1 MITAFGGRRG
11 SLSGVPRHLPSRLLT
26 VFVVVLTLL
35 VAACSPDAD
44 PTTTSTT
51 AATTTEGGQSSTT
64 TSGGAQDSTTTTTTA
79 PPDVTISVPGTA
91 SESIDPA
98 VVEEMRSELASLMV
112 EAEQV
117 RGIPFIATP
126 TVVILDEAEFSQRV
140 SDLVA
145 EDLNEEEL
153 ATDSAFFAMLG
164 MLDPGTDLYQ
174 LLIDLYTEQV
184 AGFYDGDAEDMVVP
198 AAPDGFTAL
207 QRITVLHE
215 LVHALTDQH
224 FDFNEEFEVL
234 VDEGNG
240 DDSSAFQ
247 ALIEG
252 DATRSQ
258 FVYMEGMSPIEAVQ
272 AATEALAYDSSV
284 LDSVPRWIQSDLTFP
299 YDQGLVFVEAITAT
313 GGLAAVD
320 DAYQNPPQTTEQV
333 LDPARYARQEP
344 PRDLA
349 RLTVELSGW
358 DLYDEATFGDWG
370 LRLVLDGSVPP
381 GEVTQAASGWG
392 NDTYRVFTRG
402 DDVAMVMSYVGDS
415 ERDAEELAN
424 ALVAHIRDDMDAGPA
439 EESGDGL
446 LYRQG
451 NTYSFI
457 DRIDDGIFWIVS
469 TDKSAGEDIRQ
480 QLGI

>member
-1 MITAFGGRRG
+1 MH
-11 SLSGVPRHLPSRLLT
+11 RHLPPRLLT
-26 VFVVVLTLL
+26 VFVVVVALF
-35 VAACSPDAD
+35 VAACSPSADSTTTSSPPATTTDGGGED
-44 PTTTSTT
+44 PTTTAGGGEGSTT
-51 AATTTEGGQSSTT
+51 TAGGGEGSTT
-64 TSGGAQDSTTTTTTA
+64 TSTVPAS
-79 PPDVTISVPGTA
+79 DVTISVPGTA

-98 VVEEMRSELASLMV
+98 VVDEMRSELAALMV

-140 SDLVA
+140 TDLIA
-145 EDLNEEEL
+145 EDLDKEDL
-153 ATDSAFFAMLG
+153 AIDSAFFAMLG

-184 AGFYDGDAEDMVVP
+184 AGFYDGDTEEMVVP

-207 QRITVLHE
+207 QRLTVLHE

-224 FDFNEEFEVL
+224 FDFNDEFEVL
-234 VDEGNG
+234 IDEGNG

-258 FVYMEGMSPIEAVQ
+258 FVYMEGMSPIEAVE
-272 AATEALAYDSSV
+272 AATEALSYDSSV
-284 LDSVPRWIQSDLTFP
+284 LDSVPEWIQSDLTFP
-299 YDQGLVFVEAITAT
+299 YDQGLFFVEAITAT

-320 DAYQNPPQTTEQV
+320 EAYQNPPQTTEQV
-333 LDPARYARQEP
+333 LDPARYSRSEP
-344 PRDLA
+344 PRELA
-349 RLTVELSGW
+349 PLTVQIDGW

-370 LRLVLDGSVPP
+370 LRLLLDGSVSP

-402 DDVAMVMSYVGDS
+402 DDVAMVMSYIGDS

-424 ALVAHIRDDMDAGPA
+424 ALIAHIRDDMDSGPA
-439 EESGDGL
+439 EESADGL

-451 NTYSFI
+451 NVYSFI
-457 DRIDDGIFWIVS
+457 DRIGDGIYWIVS

>member
-1 MITAFGGRRG
+1 M
-11 SLSGVPRHLPSRLLT
+11 
-26 VFVVVLTLL
+26 FVVVLALL
-35 VAACSPDAD
+35 ATACSPDTDA
-44 PTTTSTT
+44 TTTSSS
-51 AATTTEGGQSSTT
+51 AATTTDGAGEGSTT
-64 TSGGAQDSTTTTTTA
+64 TTGGGGQDATTTTTA
-79 PPDVTISVPGTA
+79 PASDVTISVPGTA

-98 VVEEMRSELASLMV
+98 VVDEMRSELAALMV
-112 EAEQV
+112 DAEQV

-126 TVVILDEAEFSQRV
+126 TVVILDEVEFSQRV

-145 EDLNEEEL
+145 EDLDQEEL
-153 ATDSAFFAMLG
+153 ATDSAVFAMLG
-164 MLDPGTDLYQ
+164 MLEPGTNLYQ

-184 AGFYDGDAEDMVVP
+184 AGFYDGDTEEMVVP

-224 FDFNEEFEVL
+224 FDFNDEFEML
-234 VDEGNG
+234 IDEGSG
-240 DDSSAFQ
+240 DDSSAYQ

-258 FVYMEGMSPIEAVQ
+258 FVYMESMSPIEAVQ
-272 AATEALAYDSSV
+272 AATEALAYDTSV
-284 LDSVPRWIQSDLTFP
+284 LDSVPNWIQSDLTFP

-320 DAYQNPPQTTEQV
+320 DAYQSPPQTTEQI
-333 LDPARYARQEP
+333 LDPARYARNEP

-349 RLTVELSGW
+349 PLTVEIDGW

-370 LRLVLDGSVPP
+370 LRLLLDGSVSP

-392 NDTYRVFTRG
+392 NDSYRVFTRG
-402 DDVAMVMSYVGDS
+402 DDVAMVMSYIGDS
-415 ERDAEELAN
+415 ERDAEELVN
-424 ALVAHIRDDMDAGPA
+424 ALVAHIRDDMDSGPA
-439 EESGDGL
+439 EESAGGL

-451 NTYSFI
+451 NVYSFI
-457 DRIDDGIFWIVS
+457 DRIGDGIYWIVS

>member
-1 MITAFGGRRG
+1 M
-11 SLSGVPRHLPSRLLT
+11 
-26 VFVVVLTLL
+26 FVVVLALF

-44 PTTTSTT
+44 TTTTS
-51 AATTTEGGQSSTT
+51 SSVSTT
-64 TSGGAQDSTTTTTTA
+64 TDGGDEDSTTTTGGGGQDSTTTTTA
-79 PPDVTISVPGTA
+79 ASSQVTISVPGTA

-98 VVEEMRSELASLMV
+98 VVEDMRSELAQLMV

-126 TVVILDEAEFSQRV
+126 TVVILDETEFSQRV
-140 SDLVA
+140 SELVA
-145 EDLNEEEL
+145 EDLDEEEL
-153 ATDSAFFAMLG
+153 ATDGALFAMLG

-184 AGFYDGDAEDMVVP
+184 AGFYDGDTEEMVVP

-224 FDFNEEFEVL
+224 FDFNDEFEL
-234 VDEGNG
+234 LIDEGNG
-240 DDSSAFQ
+240 DDASAFQ

-272 AATEALAYDSSV
+272 AATEALSYDSSV

-299 YDQGLVFVEAITAT
+299 YDQGLVFVEAVSST

-320 DAYQNPPQTTEQV
+320 DAYQNPPQTTEQI
-333 LDPARYARQEP
+333 LDPVRYARNEP

-349 RLTVELSGW
+349 PLTVEIDGW

-370 LRLVLDGSVPP
+370 FRLVLEGSVAP

-392 NDTYRVFTRG
+392 NDVYRVFTRG
-402 DDVAMVMSYVGDS
+402 DDVAMVMSYIGDS

-424 ALVAHIRDDMDAGPA
+424 ALIAHIRGDMDAGPA
-439 EESGDGL
+439 EESAGGL

-451 NTYSFI
+451 NVYSFI
-457 DRIDDGIFWIVS
+457 DRIGDGIYWIVS
-469 TDKSAGEDIRQ
+469 TDKTAGEDMRQ

>member
-1 MITAFGGRRG
+1 M
-11 SLSGVPRHLPSRLLT
+11 
-26 VFVVVLTLL
+26 FVVVLALFAT
-35 VAACSPDAD
+35 ACSPDTDA
-44 PTTTSTT
+44 TTTSSS
-51 AATTTEGGQSSTT
+51 AATTTDGAGEGSTT
-64 TSGGAQDSTTTTTTA
+64 TTGGGGQDATTTTTA
-79 PPDVTISVPGTA
+79 PASDVAISVPGTA

-98 VVEEMRSELASLMV
+98 VVDEMRSELAALMV
-112 EAEQV
+112 DAEQV

-145 EDLNEEEL
+145 EDLDQEEL
-153 ATDSAFFAMLG
+153 ATDSAVFAMLG
-164 MLDPGTDLYQ
+164 MLEPGTDLYQ

-184 AGFYDGDAEDMVVP
+184 AGFYDGDTEEMVVP

-224 FDFNEEFEVL
+224 FDFNDQFESL
-234 VDEGNG
+234 IDEGNG

-258 FVYMEGMSPIEAVQ
+258 FVYMESMSPIEAVQ

-284 LDSVPRWIQSDLTFP
+284 LDSVPGWIQSDLTFP
-299 YDQGLVFVEAITAT
+299 YDQGLVFVDAIAAT

-320 DAYQNPPQTTEQV
+320 DAYQSPPQTTEQI
-333 LDPARYARQEP
+333 LDPARYARNEP

-349 RLTVELSGW
+349 PLTVEIDGW

-370 LRLVLDGSVPP
+370 LRLILDGSVSP

-402 DDVAMVMSYVGDS
+402 DDVAMVMSYIGDS

-424 ALVAHIRDDMDAGPA
+424 ALIAHIRDDMDSGPA
-439 EESGDGL
+439 EESADGL

-451 NTYSFI
+451 NVYSFI
-457 DRIDDGIFWIVS
+457 DRIGDGIYWIVS
-469 TDKSAGEDIRQ
+469 TDTSAGEDIRQ

>member
-1 MITAFGGRRG
+1 
-11 SLSGVPRHLPSRLLT
+11 
-26 VFVVVLTLL
+26 
-35 VAACSPDAD
+35 
-44 PTTTSTT
+44 
-51 AATTTEGGQSSTT
+51 
-64 TSGGAQDSTTTTTTA
+64 
-79 PPDVTISVPGTA
+79 
-91 SESIDPA
+91 
-98 VVEEMRSELASLMV
+98 
-112 EAEQV
+112 
-117 RGIPFIATP
+117 
-126 TVVILDEAEFSQRV
+126 
-140 SDLVA
+140 
-145 EDLNEEEL
+145 
-153 ATDSAFFAMLG
+153 MLG
-164 MLDPGTDLYQ
+164 MLDPGTDLHQ

-224 FDFNEEFEVL
+224 FDFNDEFEVL
-234 VDEGNG
+234 IDEGNG

-349 RLTVELSGW
+349 PLTVELSGW

-424 ALVAHIRDDMDAGPA
+424 ALIAHIRDDMDVRPA

-451 NTYSFI
+451 NIYSFI
-457 DRIDDGIFWIVS
+457 DRIDDGIYWIVS

>member
-1 MITAFGGRRG
+1 
-11 SLSGVPRHLPSRLLT
+11 VHRHLPSRLLT
-26 VFVVVLTLL
+26 VFVVVLALI
-35 VAACSPDAD
+35 VVACSPGTESTTTSSSVATTADGGGQD
-44 PTTTSTT
+44 PTTT
-51 AATTTEGGQSSTT
+51 AAGG
-64 TSGGAQDSTTTTTTA
+64 GPDSTTTTTAAT
-79 PPDVTISVPGTA
+79 PDVTMSVPGTA
-91 SESIDPA
+91 SESIDPE
-98 VVEEMRSELASLMV
+98 VVDEMRSELAALMV

-117 RGIPFIATP
+117 RGIPFIAIP

-145 EDLNEEEL
+145 EDLDQEEL
-153 ATDSAFFAMLG
+153 ATDSDFYAMLG
-164 MLDPGTDLYQ
+164 MLEPGTDLYQ

-184 AGFYDGDAEDMVVP
+184 AGFYDGDTEEMVVP
-198 AAPDGFTAL
+198 AAPDGFTEL

-224 FDFNEEFEVL
+224 FDFNDEFEML

-240 DDSSAFQ
+240 DDTSAFQ

-258 FVYMEGMSPIEAVQ
+258 FVYMEGMSPIEAVR
-272 AATEALAYDSSV
+272 AATEALTYDTSV
-284 LDSVPRWIQSDLTFP
+284 FDSVPGWIRSDLTFP
-299 YDQGLVFVEAITAT
+299 YDQGLVFVEAITET

-333 LDPARYARQEP
+333 LDPARYARNEP

-349 RLTVELSGW
+349 PLTVELDGW
-358 DLYDEATFGDWG
+358 DLSDEATFGDWG
-370 LRLVLDGSVPP
+370 LRLLLDGSVSP

-392 NDTYRVFTRG
+392 NDIYQVFTRG
-402 DDVAMVMSYVGDS
+402 DDVAMVMSYIGDS

-424 ALVAHIRDDMDAGPA
+424 ALIAHIRDDMDSGPA
-439 EESGDGL
+439 EESAGGL

-451 NTYSFI
+451 NIYSFI
-457 DRIDDGIFWIVS
+457 DRVDEGIYWIVS
-469 TDKSAGEDIRQ
+469 TDKSAGEGVRQ

>member
-1 MITAFGGRRG
+1 MH
-11 SLSGVPRHLPSRLLT
+11 RHLPPRLLT
-26 VFVVVLTLL
+26 VFVVVVALF
-35 VAACSPDAD
+35 VAACSPSADSTTTSSPPATTTDGGGED
-44 PTTTSTT
+44 PTTTAGGGEGSTT
-51 AATTTEGGQSSTT
+51 TAGGGEGSTT
-64 TSGGAQDSTTTTTTA
+64 TSTVPAS
-79 PPDVTISVPGTA
+79 DVTISVPGTA

-98 VVEEMRSELASLMV
+98 VVDEMRSELAALMV

-140 SDLVA
+140 TDLVA
-145 EDLNEEEL
+145 EDLDKEDL
-153 ATDSAFFAMLG
+153 ANDSAFFAMLG

-184 AGFYDGDAEDMVVP
+184 AGFYDGDTEEMVVP

-207 QRITVLHE
+207 QRLTVLHE

-224 FDFNEEFEVL
+224 FDFNDEFEVL
-234 VDEGNG
+234 IDEGNG

-258 FVYMEGMSPIEAVQ
+258 FVYMEGMSPIEAVE
-272 AATEALAYDSSV
+272 AATEALSYDSSV
-284 LDSVPRWIQSDLTFP
+284 LDSVPEWIQSDLTFP
-299 YDQGLVFVEAITAT
+299 YDQGLFFVEAITAT

-320 DAYQNPPQTTEQV
+320 EAYQNPPQTTEQV
-333 LDPARYARQEP
+333 LDPARYARSEP
-344 PRDLA
+344 PRELA
-349 RLTVELSGW
+349 PLTVQIDGW

-370 LRLVLDGSVPP
+370 LRLLLDGSVSP

-402 DDVAMVMSYVGDS
+402 DDVAMVMSYIGDS

-424 ALVAHIRDDMDAGPA
+424 ALIAHIRDDMDSGPA
-439 EESGDGL
+439 EESADGL

-451 NTYSFI
+451 NVYSFI
-457 DRIDDGIFWIVS
+457 DRIGDGIYWIVS

>member
-1 MITAFGGRRG
+1 M
-11 SLSGVPRHLPSRLLT
+11 
-26 VFVVVLTLL
+26 FVVVLALF

-44 PTTTSTT
+44 TTTTSSS
-51 AATTTEGGQSSTT
+51 ASTT
-64 TSGGAQDSTTTTTTA
+64 TDGGDEDSTTTTGGGGQDSTTTTTA
-79 PPDVTISVPGTA
+79 ASSQVTISVPGTA

-98 VVEEMRSELASLMV
+98 VVEDMRSELAQLMV

-126 TVVILDEAEFSQRV
+126 TVVILDETEFSQRV
-140 SDLVA
+140 SELVA
-145 EDLNEEEL
+145 EDLDEEEL
-153 ATDSAFFAMLG
+153 ATDGALFAMLG

-184 AGFYDGDAEDMVVP
+184 AGFYDGDTEEMVVP

-224 FDFNEEFEVL
+224 FDFNDEFEL
-234 VDEGNG
+234 LIDEGNG
-240 DDSSAFQ
+240 DDASAFQ

-272 AATEALAYDSSV
+272 AATEALSYDSSV

-299 YDQGLVFVEAITAT
+299 YDQGLVFVEAVSST

-320 DAYQNPPQTTEQV
+320 DAYQNPPQTTEQI
-333 LDPARYARQEP
+333 LDPVRYARNEP

-349 RLTVELSGW
+349 PLTVEIDGW

-370 LRLVLDGSVPP
+370 LRLVLEGSVAP

-392 NDTYRVFTRG
+392 NDVYRVFTRG
-402 DDVAMVMSYVGDS
+402 DDVAMVMSYIGDS

-424 ALVAHIRDDMDAGPA
+424 ALIAHIRDDMDSGPA
-439 EESGDGL
+439 EESAGGL

-451 NTYSFI
+451 NVYSFI
-457 DRIDDGIFWIVS
+457 DRIGDGIYWIVS
-469 TDKSAGEDIRQ
+469 TDKTAGEDMRQ

>member
-1 MITAFGGRRG
+1 
-11 SLSGVPRHLPSRLLT
+11 
-26 VFVVVLTLL
+26 
-35 VAACSPDAD
+35 
-44 PTTTSTT
+44 
-51 AATTTEGGQSSTT
+51 
-64 TSGGAQDSTTTTTTA
+64 
-79 PPDVTISVPGTA
+79 
-91 SESIDPA
+91 
-98 VVEEMRSELASLMV
+98 MV

-126 TVVILDEAEFSQRV
+126 TVVILDETEFSQRV
-140 SDLVA
+140 SDLVS
-145 EDLNEEEL
+145 EELDEEEL
-153 ATDSAFFAMLG
+153 ATDSDFYAMLG
-164 MLDPGTDLYQ
+164 MLDPGTDLYE

-184 AGFYDGDAEDMVVP
+184 AGFYDGDREEMVVP

-224 FDFNEEFEVL
+224 FDFNDEIEVL

-240 DDSSAFQ
+240 DDVAAYQ

-272 AATEALAYDSSV
+272 AATEALAIDSSV
-284 LDSVPRWIQSDLTFP
+284 FNAVPDWIQSDLTFP
-299 YDQGLVFVEAITAT
+299 YDQGLAFIEAITAT

-320 DAYQNPPQTTEQV
+320 DAYQSPPLTTEQV
-333 LDPARYARQEP
+333 LDPARYARNEP

-349 RLTVELSGW
+349 PLTVEIDGW
-358 DLYDEATFGDWG
+358 DLYDDATFGDWG
-370 LRLVLDGSVPP
+370 IRLLLDGSVSP
-381 GEVTQAASGWG
+381 GEATQAASGWG
-392 NDTYRVFTRG
+392 NDIYRVFTRG
-402 DDVAMVMSYVGDS
+402 SDVAMVMSYIGDS

-424 ALVAHIRDDMDAGPA
+424 ALVAHIRDAMDSGPG
-439 EESGDGL
+439 EESAGGL

-451 NTYSFI
+451 NVYSFI
-457 DRIDDGIFWIVS
+457 DRIGDGIYWIVS
-469 TDKSAGEDIRQ
+469 TDKSAGENVRE

>member
-1 MITAFGGRRG
+1 M
-11 SLSGVPRHLPSRLLT
+11 
-26 VFVVVLTLL
+26 FVVVLALF

-44 PTTTSTT
+44 PTTTSSS
-51 AATTTEGGQSSTT
+51 AATTTDGGSDDPTT
-64 TSGGAQDSTTTTTTA
+64 TTGGGGQDSTTTTTAATS
-79 PPDVTISVPGTA
+79 DVTISVPGTA
-91 SESIDPA
+91 SDSIDPDT
-98 VVEEMRSELASLMV
+98 VDEMRSELAALMV

-126 TVVILDEAEFSQRV
+126 TVVILDNAEFSQRV

-145 EDLNEEEL
+145 EDLDEEEL
-153 ATDSAFFAMLG
+153 AKDSAFFAMLG

-184 AGFYDGDAEDMVVP
+184 AGFYDGDTEEMVVP

-224 FDFNEEFEVL
+224 FDFNDEFEML
-234 VDEGNG
+234 IDEGNG
-240 DDSSAFQ
+240 DDSSAYQ

-272 AATEALAYDSSV
+272 AATEALAYDTSV
-284 LDSVPRWIQSDLTFP
+284 LDSVPNWIQSDLTFP

-320 DAYQNPPQTTEQV
+320 DAYQSPPQTTEQI
-333 LDPARYARQEP
+333 LDPARYARNEP

-349 RLTVELSGW
+349 PLTVEIDGW

-370 LRLVLDGSVPP
+370 LRLLLDGSVSP

-392 NDTYRVFTRG
+392 NDSYRVFTRG
-402 DDVAMVMSYVGDS
+402 DDVAMVMSYIGDS
-415 ERDAEELAN
+415 ERDAEELVN
-424 ALVAHIRDDMDAGPA
+424 ALVAHIRDDMDSGPA
-439 EESGDGL
+439 EESAGGL

-451 NTYSFI
+451 NVYSFI
-457 DRIDDGIFWIVS
+457 DRIGDGIYWIVS

>member
-1 MITAFGGRRG
+1 
-11 SLSGVPRHLPSRLLT
+11 
-26 VFVVVLTLL
+26 
-35 VAACSPDAD
+35 
-44 PTTTSTT
+44 
-51 AATTTEGGQSSTT
+51 
-64 TSGGAQDSTTTTTTA
+64 
-79 PPDVTISVPGTA
+79 
-91 SESIDPA
+91 
-98 VVEEMRSELASLMV
+98 MV

-126 TVVILDEAEFSQRV
+126 TVVILDETEFSQRV
-140 SDLVA
+140 SELVA
-145 EDLNEEEL
+145 EDLDEEEL
-153 ATDSAFFAMLG
+153 ATDGALFAMLG

-184 AGFYDGDAEDMVVP
+184 AGFYDGDTEEMVVP

-224 FDFNEEFEVL
+224 FDFNDEFEL
-234 VDEGNG
+234 LIDEGNG
-240 DDSSAFQ
+240 DDASAFQ

-272 AATEALAYDSSV
+272 AATEALSYDSSV

-299 YDQGLVFVEAITAT
+299 YDQGLVFVEAVSST

-320 DAYQNPPQTTEQV
+320 DAYQNPPQTTEQI
-333 LDPARYARQEP
+333 LDPVRYARNEP

-349 RLTVELSGW
+349 PLTVEIDGW

-370 LRLVLDGSVPP
+370 LRLVLEGSVAP

-392 NDTYRVFTRG
+392 NDVYRVFTRG
-402 DDVAMVMSYVGDS
+402 DDVAMVMSYIGDS

-424 ALVAHIRDDMDAGPA
+424 ALIAHVRDDMDSGPA
-439 EESGDGL
+439 EESAGGL

-451 NTYSFI
+451 NVYSFI
-457 DRIDDGIFWIVS
+457 DRIGDGIYWIVS
-469 TDKSAGEDIRQ
+469 TDKTAGEDMRQ

>member
-1 MITAFGGRRG
+1 M
-11 SLSGVPRHLPSRLLT
+11 
-26 VFVVVLTLL
+26 FVVVLALF
-35 VAACSPDAD
+35 VAACSPGAD
-44 PTTTSTT
+44 STTSSS
-51 AATTTEGGQSSTT
+51 AATTTDGGT
-64 TSGGAQDSTTTTTTA
+64 QDSTTTTAVDGQESTTT
-79 PPDVTISVPGTA
+79 PSTTTPDVTISVPGTA
-91 SESIDPA
+91 SDSIDPD
-98 VVEEMRSELASLMV
+98 VVDEMRSELAALMV

-145 EDLNEEEL
+145 EDLDQEEL
-153 ATDSAFFAMLG
+153 ATDSDFYAMLG
-164 MLDPGTDLYQ
+164 MLESGTDLYE

-184 AGFYDGDAEDMVVP
+184 AGFYDGDSEEMVVP

-224 FDFNEEFEVL
+224 FDFNDEIEVL

-240 DDSSAFQ
+240 DDVAAYR

-284 LDSVPRWIQSDLTFP
+284 FDSVPDWIQADLTFP
-299 YDQGLVFVEAITAT
+299 YDQGLVFIEAMTAT

-333 LDPARYARQEP
+333 LDPARYERNEP

-349 RLTVELSGW
+349 PLTVEIDGW
-358 DLYDEATFGDWG
+358 DIYDEATLGDWG
-370 LRLVLDGSVPP
+370 FRLLLDGSVPP
-381 GEVTQAASGWG
+381 GEATQAASGWG
-392 NDTYRVFTRG
+392 NDTYRVFTRDG
-402 DDVAMVMSYVGDS
+402 DVAMVMSYVGDS
-415 ERDAEELAN
+415 ERDAEELVN
-424 ALVAHIRDDMDAGPA
+424 ALVAHIRDDMDSGPA
-439 EESGDGL
+439 EESAGGL

-451 NTYSFI
+451 NVYSFI
-457 DRIDDGIFWIVS
+457 DRIDDGIYWIVS
-469 TDKSAGEDIRQ
+469 TDKSAGEEIRQ

>member
-1 MITAFGGRRG
+1 VLALIT
-11 SLSGVPRHLPSRLLT
+11 
-26 VFVVVLTLL
+26 
-35 VAACSPDAD
+35 AACSPDAD
-44 PTTTSTT
+44 PTTTSS
-51 AATTTEGGQSSTT
+51 APVTTTGGPGQDTT
-64 TSGGAQDSTTTTTTA
+64 TITAGADQDSTTTTTA
-79 PPDVTISVPGTA
+79 ASSQVTISVPGTA

-98 VVEEMRSELASLMV
+98 VVEEMRAELAQLMV

-126 TVVILDEAEFSQRV
+126 TVVILDETEFSQRV

-145 EDLNEEEL
+145 EDLDEEEL
-153 ATDSAFFAMLG
+153 ATDSALFAMLG

-184 AGFYDGDAEDMVVP
+184 AGFYDGDAEEMVVP

-224 FDFNEEFEVL
+224 FDFNDEFEL
-234 VDEGNG
+234 LIDEGNG
-240 DDSSAFQ
+240 DDASAYQ

-272 AATEALAYDSSV
+272 AATEALSYDSSV

-299 YDQGLVFVEAITAT
+299 YDQGLIFVEAVTST

-320 DAYQNPPQTTEQV
+320 DAYQNPPKTTEQV
-333 LDPARYARQEP
+333 LDPARYTRNEP
-344 PRDLA
+344 PRNLA
-349 RLTVELSGW
+349 PLTVEIDGW
-358 DLYDEATFGDWG
+358 DQYDDATFGDWG
-370 LRLVLDGSVPP
+370 LRLVLEGSVAP

-392 NDTYRVFTRG
+392 NDVYRVFTRG

-424 ALVAHIRDDMDAGPA
+424 ALIAHIRDDMDAGPA
-439 EESGDGL
+439 EESAGGL

-451 NTYSFI
+451 SVYSFI
-457 DRIDDGIFWIVS
+457 DRIDDGIYWIVS
-469 TDKSAGEDIRQ
+469 TDKAAGEDMRQ

>member
-1 MITAFGGRRG
+1 
-11 SLSGVPRHLPSRLLT
+11 
-26 VFVVVLTLL
+26 
-35 VAACSPDAD
+35 
-44 PTTTSTT
+44 
-51 AATTTEGGQSSTT
+51 
-64 TSGGAQDSTTTTTTA
+64 
-79 PPDVTISVPGTA
+79 
-91 SESIDPA
+91 
-98 VVEEMRSELASLMV
+98 MRSELAALMV
-112 EAEQV
+112 DAEQV

-140 SDLVA
+140 SNLVA
-145 EDLNEEEL
+145 EDLDQEEL
-153 ATDSAFFAMLG
+153 ATDSAVFAMLG
-164 MLDPGTDLYQ
+164 MLEPGTDLYQ

-184 AGFYDGDAEDMVVP
+184 AGFYDGDTEEMVVP

-224 FDFNEEFEVL
+224 FDFNDQFESL
-234 VDEGNG
+234 IDEGNG

-258 FVYMEGMSPIEAVQ
+258 FVYMESMSPIEAVQ

-284 LDSVPRWIQSDLTFP
+284 LDSVPGWIQSDLTFP
-299 YDQGLVFVEAITAT
+299 YDQGLVFVDAIVAT

-320 DAYQNPPQTTEQV
+320 DAYQSPPQTTEQI
-333 LDPARYARQEP
+333 LDPARYARNEP

-349 RLTVELSGW
+349 PLTVEIDGW

-370 LRLVLDGSVPP
+370 LRLILDGSVSP

-402 DDVAMVMSYVGDS
+402 DDVAMVMSYIGDS

-424 ALVAHIRDDMDAGPA
+424 ALIAHIRDDMDSGPA
-439 EESGDGL
+439 EESADGL

-451 NTYSFI
+451 NVYSFI
-457 DRIDDGIFWIVS
+457 DRIGDGIYWIVS

>member
-1 MITAFGGRRG
+1 M
-11 SLSGVPRHLPSRLLT
+11 
-26 VFVVVLTLL
+26 FVVVLALFAT
-35 VAACSPDAD
+35 ACSPDTDA
-44 PTTTSTT
+44 TTTSSSP
-51 AATTTEGGQSSTT
+51 ATTTEGAGEGSTT
-64 TSGGAQDSTTTTTTA
+64 TTGSGGQDATTTTTA
-79 PPDVTISVPGTA
+79 PASDVTISVPGTA

-98 VVEEMRSELASLMV
+98 VVDEMRSELAALMV
-112 EAEQV
+112 DAEQV

-145 EDLNEEEL
+145 EDLDQEEL
-153 ATDSAFFAMLG
+153 ATDSAVFAMLG
-164 MLDPGTDLYQ
+164 MLEPGTDLYQ

-184 AGFYDGDAEDMVVP
+184 AGFYDGDTEEMVVP

-224 FDFNEEFEVL
+224 FDFNDQFESL
-234 VDEGNG
+234 IDEGNG

-258 FVYMEGMSPIEAVQ
+258 FVYMESMSPIEAVQ

-284 LDSVPRWIQSDLTFP
+284 LDSVPGWIQSDLTFP
-299 YDQGLVFVEAITAT
+299 YDQGLVFVDAIAAT

-320 DAYQNPPQTTEQV
+320 DAYQSPPQTTEQI
-333 LDPARYARQEP
+333 LDPARYARNEP

-349 RLTVELSGW
+349 PLTVEIEGW

-370 LRLVLDGSVPP
+370 LRLILDGSVSP

-402 DDVAMVMSYVGDS
+402 DDVAMVMSYIGDS

-424 ALVAHIRDDMDAGPA
+424 ALIAHIRDDMDSGPA
-439 EESGDGL
+439 EESADGL

-451 NTYSFI
+451 NVYSFI
-457 DRIDDGIFWIVS
+457 DRIGDGIYWIVS
-469 TDKSAGEDIRQ
+469 TDTSAGEDIRQ